1 MNKLYVKKY
10 IKNSIMPIYYH
21 IHRSM
26 KKSPIENNFKEGKML
41 FFSKKNS
48 FWHNFEK
55 DVGLDWGGYSE
66 YKITI
71 PQKYF
76 TYSLNPRKKNKIL
89 KLTPKNIKGFIK
101 LHENKYNGPKLRDGY
116 INKNFIGID
125 ATNKKLRD
133 LYRVLK
139 YNPDGQLDPPAGWIT
154 QKFKDITIQKVKV
167 VKSD

>member
-1 MNKLYVKKY
+1 MNKLYVNKY

-76 TYSLNPRKKNKIL
+76 TYSLNPQKKKQ
-89 KLTPKNIKGFIK
+89 NIK
-101 LHENKYNGPKLRDGY
+101 
-116 INKNFIGID
+116 IN
-125 ATNKKLRD
+125 
-133 LYRVLK
+133 
-139 YNPDGQLDPPAGWIT
+139 
-154 QKFKDITIQKVKV
+154 
-167 VKSD
+167 S

>member
-1 MNKLYVKKY
+1 
-10 IKNSIMPIYYH
+10 MPIYYH

-26 KKSPIENNFKEGKML
+26 EKSLIENNFKEGKQL

-101 LHENKYNGPKLRDGY
+101 LHEKYTDKNLVVEY

-125 ATNKKLRD
+125 ATHKKLRD
-133 LYRVLK
+133 LYKKLK
-139 YNPDGQLDPPAGWIT
+139 YDPHINLDPPAGWIT

>member
-1 MNKLYVKKY
+1 
-10 IKNSIMPIYYH
+10 MPIYYH

-26 KKSPIENNFKEGKML
+26 EKSAIENNFKEGKRL

-76 TYSLNPRKKNKIL
+76 YIFFKTTKKKQ
-89 KLTPKNIKGFIK
+89 NIK
-101 LHENKYNGPKLRDGY
+101 
-116 INKNFIGID
+116 IN
-125 ATNKKLRD
+125 
-133 LYRVLK
+133 
-139 YNPDGQLDPPAGWIT
+139 
-154 QKFKDITIQKVKV
+154 
-167 VKSD
+167 S